1 MNRRDFT
8 LGAASMVA
16 VVAFG
21 GGDAK
26 AAKSE
31 PPFSR
36 AARALHRRAIV
47 LDANLAPL
55 LGTISPHPDG
65 TMHKCRPIPST
76 QCAGLA

>member
-31 PPFSR
+31 PTFSR

-47 LDANLAPL
+47 LDANLAPPTWYNFTPP
-55 LGTISPHPDG
+55 GWDD
-65 TMHKCRPIPST
+65 
-76 QCAGLA
+76 A